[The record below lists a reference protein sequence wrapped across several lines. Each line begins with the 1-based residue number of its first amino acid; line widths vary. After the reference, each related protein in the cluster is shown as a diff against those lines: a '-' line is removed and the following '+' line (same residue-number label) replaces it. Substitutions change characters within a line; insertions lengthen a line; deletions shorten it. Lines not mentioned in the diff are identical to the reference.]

1 VTVKTVAGAGAAAE
15 AADRQAASAETSRHA
30 EFAMRLLDFFGAAV
44 AVVLLL
50 PLLLLLALLIKL
62 DSRGPV
68 IFWQRRLGRNLREFR
83 VAKFRTMRHGAAA
96 DVHRAHVE
104 RMLREE
110 AGEGEDGPPR
120 PMQKLH
126 KDERVTAVGGF
137 LRRTSLD
144 ELPQLWNVLRGEMS
158 LVGPRPPIGYEV
170 ENYPGRAFRRFAV
183 RPGITGL
190 WQVSGRCLTTFDEMV
205 ELDIEYI
212 ERRSL
217 WLNLKILLLTVPTVI
232 HGDGAE

>member
-1 VTVKTVAGAGAAAE
+1 VTVKTVSGAPSAAE
-15 AADRQAASAETSRHA
+15 AARRQVLAAETSRQA
-30 EFAMRLLDFFGAAV
+30 ELAMRLLDLVGAAV
-44 AVVLLL
+44 MVILLM
-50 PLLLLLALLIKL
+50 PLLLIVALLIRL

-68 IFWQRRLGRNLREFR
+68 IFWQRRLGRDLEPFR
-83 VAKFRTMRHGAAA
+83 VAKFRTMRDGAAA

-104 RMLREE
+104 RMIREE

-126 KDERVTAVGGF
+126 HDERVTAVGAF

-170 ENYPGRAFRRFAV
+170 ESYPARAFRRFAV

-190 WQVSGRCLTTFDEMV
+190 WQVSGRCLTTFEEMV
-205 ELDIEYI
+205 ELDISYI

-217 WLNLKILLLTVPTVI
+217 WLNLKILLLTVPTVV

>member
-1 VTVKTVAGAGAAAE
+1 MTVKTVSGAGAAAE
-15 AADRQAASAETSRHA
+15 AADRQAVHVATSRQA
-30 EFAMRLLDFFGAAV
+30 ELAMRLLDLVVAA
-44 AVVLLL
+44 AMVVLLL
-50 PLLLLLALLIKL
+50 PLLLVVALLIKL

-68 IFWQRRLGRNLREFR
+68 IFWQRRLGRDLAPFR
-83 VAKFRTMRHGAAA
+83 VAKFRTMRDGAAA

-104 RMLREE
+104 AMIRED
-110 AGEGEDGPPR
+110 AKQGEDAPPR

-126 KDERVTAVGGF
+126 EDPRVTAVGSF

-170 ENYPGRAFRRFAV
+170 ENYPARAFRRFAV
-183 RPGITGL
+183 RPGMTGL

-205 ELDIEYI
+205 ELDITYI
-212 ERRSL
+212 ERRSF

>member
-1 VTVKTVAGAGAAAE
+1 VTVKTVTGARAGAPERQLVPAATS
-15 AADRQAASAETSRHA
+15 RQAEL
-30 EFAMRLLDFFGAAV
+30 AMRLLDLFGAALMM
-44 AVVLLL
+44 LLL
-50 PLLLLLALLIKL
+50 IPLLLLVALLIKL

-68 IFWQRRLGRNLREFR
+68 IFWQRRLGRDLREFR

-104 RMLREE
+104 RMIREE

-126 KDERVTAVGGF
+126 RDERVTAVGGF

-170 ENYPGRAFRRFAV
+170 ENYPARAFRRFAV

-205 ELDIEYI
+205 ELDIDYI